1 MLFCLADKTKPW
13 TGVAGASEQKHLFKC
28 HPNTPKDTDD
38 ELQAVIQGD
47 VVNFFTHPM
56 MKYLI
61 TLLP

>member
-47 VVNFFTHPM
+47 VVNFFTHAM
-56 MKYLI
+56 MK
-61 TLLP
+61 